1 MLRRYQTGEEKQ
13 ETLRLRQSDRMGGRR
28 EYKMSL
34 QSILEDQQYKK
45 NMQPKIKIA
54 ASILSANPVR
64 LEDEIRKVET
74 AGADLIH
81 IDVMDGHFV
90 PNITMGPFI
99 VEGIKRI
106 TKVPLDIHL
115 MIEHPERYVNAF
127 ADAAGDGD
135 LITFH
140 IETTKTPGEVISL
153 IKNVGLKA
161 GVSLNPDTPT
171 ESVEGLLDA
180 VDMVLVMSVNPGF
193 AGQRFIAKVL
203 PKIARLRSLA
213 PDEMDIEVDGGITTE
228 NITQAVQNG
237 ANVIVAASAIF
248 KSDDPCMAIKTL
260 RQRAEQVAK
269 EECHNKVNA

>member
-1 MLRRYQTGEEKQ
+1 
-13 ETLRLRQSDRMGGRR
+13 
-28 EYKMSL
+28 
-34 QSILEDQQYKK
+34 
-45 NMQPKIKIA
+45 MQPKIKIA

-99 VEGIKRI
+99 VEGIRRI

-115 MIEHPERYVNAF
+115 MIEHPQRYVNAF
-127 ADAAGDGD
+127 ADAAGGGD

-140 IETTKTPGEVISL
+140 IEATKTPGEVISL
-153 IKNVGLKA
+153 IKNAGLKA
-161 GVSLNPDTPT
+161 GVSLNPDTPA

-193 AGQRFIAKVL
+193 AGQRFISKVL
-203 PKIARLRSLA
+203 PKIAMLRSLA

-228 NITQAVQNG
+228 TITQAVQKG

-248 KSDDPCMAIKTL
+248 KSDDPYIAIKTL
-260 RQRAEQVAK
+260 RQRAEQATK
-269 EECHNKVNA
+269 EEYQHNEVNA